1 MKRFIF
7 YPMLVLTVGL
17 FVACGSDSQFPTESD
32 NLVSDSE
39 STLLAKRSFMQ
50 EFEVTFENLTPA
62 TGPGASQPFAPP
74 VFATHSAGYHVFRM
88 GKYASTELA
97 QLAEDAV
104 GDPLIQ
110 KLMDARLVREVGNG
124 DGVIFPGSSAKFY
137 IKSMKGFNRFSLASM
152 LVNTNDAF
160 AGADAV
166 MLPRNGSVEY
176 YLYAY
181 DAGSEKNTELKAHIP
196 GPCCGNP
203 LVRVPTNER
212 ITKHAGILGVGD
224 LDVNTYGWNGP
235 VAKLTIKVMAN

>member
-1 MKRFIF
+1 MKRFIL
-7 YPMLVLTVGL
+7 YPVLLLTVGL
-17 FVACGSDSQFPTESD
+17 FMACGSDSQLPTES
-32 NLVSDSE
+32 NSISDSE
-39 STLLAKRSFMQ
+39 STSLAKRSFMQ
-50 EFEVTFENLTPA
+50 EYEVTFENLTPA

-74 VFATHSAGYHVFRM
+74 VFATHMAGYHVFQMRR
-88 GKYASTELA
+88 YASTELA

-110 KLMDARLVREVGNG
+110 KLMNAQLVREVGNG
-124 DGVIFPGSSAKFY
+124 NGVIFPGSSEKFY
-137 IKSMKGFNRFSLASM
+137 IKSLKGFNRFSLVSM

-181 DAGSEKNTELKAHIP
+181 DAGSEKNTEMTAHIP

-203 LVRVPTNER
+203 LVRVPTHER
-212 ITKHAGILGVGD
+212 IRKHRGILGVGD
-224 LDVNTYGWNGP
+224 LNVNTYGWKGP
-235 VAKLTIKVMAN
+235 AAKLTIKVMAN